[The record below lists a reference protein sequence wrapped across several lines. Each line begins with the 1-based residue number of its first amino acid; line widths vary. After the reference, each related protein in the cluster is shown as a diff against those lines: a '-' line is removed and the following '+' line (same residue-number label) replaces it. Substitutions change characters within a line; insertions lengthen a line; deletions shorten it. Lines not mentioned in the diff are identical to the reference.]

1 VLIIENY
8 GIDSNQILHSNKD
21 HQMPFLVDP
30 NMRITNPRWQMA
42 AISEKSK
49 NPISQQRFDRL
60 SRNLI
65 IWRSVTFSYISLN
78 RFDYFPCIMTYR
90 VTWVYLRNK
99 SFIVWLAD
107 WKSQAVFPR
116 AGPVKVWVIGLF
128 QSHTKWRWQ
137 KGSLSNELYCTSVII
152 SHSSWNIDEFLSS
165 I

>member
-65 IWRSVTFSYISLN
+65 I
-78 RFDYFPCIMTYR
+78 
-90 VTWVYLRNK
+90 
-99 SFIVWLAD
+99 
-107 WKSQAVFPR
+107 
-116 AGPVKVWVIGLF
+116 
-128 QSHTKWRWQ
+128 
-137 KGSLSNELYCTSVII
+137 
-152 SHSSWNIDEFLSS
+152 
-165 I
+165 